1 MNVGGGAVECAETSG
16 ERRFVFRRQQRGGQD
31 QIRDAVAQGAECA
44 LGRRFEHELRIEAA
58 SRNGLQLARLMAIGF
73 DGEDE
78 RHYIRTMKSVSMAAA
93 IAKISIGACA
103 RL

>member
-1 MNVGGGAVECAETSG
+1 MGRAGSAP
-16 ERRFVFRRQQRGGQD
+16 RRV
-31 QIRDAVAQGAECA
+31 
-44 LGRRFEHELRIEAA
+44 LR
-58 SRNGLQLARLMAIGF
+58 SRNRIGDGLQLARLMAIRF

-93 IAKISIGACA
+93 IAKISNGACA